1 MGDSKPRRRTGNN
14 LILFI
19 CSNWMKTVLLMIV
32 GFLLIPLLIQTFGFR
47 LFGLFMLVQQLT
59 NAMVAPFRSAVTST
73 LVKSVSEVRDS
84 DAAGSVSSVF
94 TNGVGLLL
102 VLAICLMGIAVVA
115 VLFPAAILNFEP
127 DQLFD
132 LRLAIAAEAVII
144 SLIVITSPWLSLFLV
159 CQRPILYNADLTVR
173 RWLDLISFGLAML
186 PVGWNIFAAFV
197 LIRMCLKILH
207 AMARV
212 IIARRVMKEAR
223 LDWRLLDRSV
233 MSRLLKLGGMTAVQP
248 FTNFNFFVLDNYL
261 LNIVFGTI
269 YNGIYAIVTQLR
281 GYARRFGSQVFVGT
295 VAIAADIHERGQRQT
310 NIRAMLAVSRITSG
324 VMLLSTGIIVIFFRP
339 MIDLWL
345 GSRLR
350 QDESLLEIMSYQE
363 AVDLVWG
370 MLSMLLIGGILLE
383 SVTAASKFLYGMGLV
398 KKYVGVLFGAGLL
411 KFALSVSAALI
422 MLYAVT
428 DIGQHPNASLS
439 FSAITLFCQ
448 LIFFG
453 VLMPRRI
460 VKLAEI
466 SMSTWWWHVL
476 VRPLIAAIAPML
488 VGVILMMSVST
499 WTWTWLIGSILLVGM
514 LCVPSTFLLLLEREE
529 RQRFLKLG
537 NRVPIISGIMGR
549 ARDPRGEEEGP

>member
-1 MGDSKPRRRTGNN
+1 
-14 LILFI
+14 
-19 CSNWMKTVLLMIV
+19 
-32 GFLLIPLLIQTFGFR
+32 
-47 LFGLFMLVQQLT
+47 
-59 NAMVAPFRSAVTST
+59 
-73 LVKSVSEVRDS
+73 
-84 DAAGSVSSVF
+84 
-94 TNGVGLLL
+94 
-102 VLAICLMGIAVVA
+102 
-115 VLFPAAILNFEP
+115 
-127 DQLFD
+127 
-132 LRLAIAAEAVII
+132 
-144 SLIVITSPWLSLFLV
+144 
-159 CQRPILYNADLTVR
+159 
-173 RWLDLISFGLAML
+173 
-186 PVGWNIFAAFV
+186 
-197 LIRMCLKILH
+197 
-207 AMARV
+207 
-212 IIARRVMKEAR
+212 
-223 LDWRLLDRSV
+223 
-233 MSRLLKLGGMTAVQP
+233 
-248 FTNFNFFVLDNYL
+248 
-261 LNIVFGTI
+261 
-269 YNGIYAIVTQLR
+269 
-281 GYARRFGSQVFVGT
+281 
-295 VAIAADIHERGQRQT
+295 
-310 NIRAMLAVSRITSG
+310 
-324 VMLLSTGIIVIFFRP
+324 
-339 MIDLWL
+339 
-345 GSRLR
+345 
-350 QDESLLEIMSYQE
+350 
-363 AVDLVWG
+363 
-370 MLSMLLIGGILLE
+370 MLLIGGILLE

>member
-1 MGDSKPRRRTGNN
+1 MSDSKPRRRTGNN

-19 CSNWMKTVLLMIV
+19 CSNWMKTVLLMVV

-84 DAAGSVSSVF
+84 DGAESVSKIF

-102 VLAICLMGIAVVA
+102 VLSVCLMGIALLV
-115 VLFPAAILNFEP
+115 VLFPGAILNFEP

-132 LRLAIAAEAVII
+132 LRLAIATEAVII
-144 SLIVITSPWLSLFLV
+144 LLIVITSPWLSIFLV
-159 CQRPILYNADLTVR
+159 CQRPILYNADLTIR

-186 PVGWNIFAAFV
+186 PFGWNIFAAFV
-197 LIRMCLKILH
+197 LIRMVLKIIH
-207 AMARV
+207 ALARV
-212 IIARRVMKEAR
+212 VIARRVMKEAR
-223 LDWRLLDRSV
+223 LDWSLLDRSV
-233 MSRLLKLGGMTAVQP
+233 MSRLWKLGGLTAVEP

-281 GYARRFGSQVFVGT
+281 GYARRLGSQVFVGT

-324 VMLLSTGIIVIFFRP
+324 VMLLSTGIIVIFFKP
-339 MIDLWL
+339 LIDLWL

-350 QDESLLEIMSYQE
+350 QDESLLDIMSYQE

-398 KKYVGVLFGAGLL
+398 KKYVGVLFAAGLL
-411 KFALSVSAALI
+411 KFGLSVSAALI

-428 DIGQHPNASLS
+428 DIGQYPNASLA
-439 FSAITLFCQ
+439 FSAMTLFCQ
-448 LIFFG
+448 LVFFG
-453 VLMPRRI
+453 ILMPRRI

-476 VRPLIAAIAPML
+476 ARPFMAAIVPMSA
-488 VGVILMMSVST
+488 GVILMMSVPT
-499 WTWTWLIGSILLVGM
+499 WTWPWLILSILLVGM
-514 LCVPSTFLLLLEREE
+514 LCLPSSFLLLLEHEE
-529 RQRFLKLG
+529 RQRVLKLG
-537 NRVPIISGIMGR
+537 NRLPIISRVTGR
-549 ARDPRGEEEGP
+549 GRDPQGEGEGP